1 MTALQ
6 ISYQDRLKAAAYVR
20 MSTERQT
27 YSITNQLDRIKRYAA
42 DHDMDIVAVYDD
54 AGKSG
59 LTMQGRPGLSRL
71 IADVQDV
78 HDFTV
83 VLVYDVSRWGRFQ
96 DLDESAHYEHL
107 CKSNGVSVAY
117 CAESF
122 INDDSLYA
130 AVAKVLKRA
139 TAAEFSRDL
148 SAKVFAGQCR
158 LVKMGYN
165 AGGGAPA
172 YGLRR
177 ALLNADGDGLTILSR
192 GQWKAIQS
200 QHVILVP
207 GPEEEIWIVNQIF
220 KWYAEDRIG
229 DRKIA
234 ARLNSQQVPSG
245 YGTLWTAEIIRGML
259 RNEKYLGNLIFN
271 KSSFK
276 LRKCA
281 VRNPPD
287 QWVRCDGA
295 FQAIV
300 SEQLFNAA
308 QRERERK
315 RRRYTKG
322 ELIAALQR
330 IHNAHGR
337 ISSTLI
343 DIDFE
348 SPTARLIA
356 RHFGTLFDAFELAG
370 LTPNV
375 SNDFLISRSRN
386 FGYREQIIKE
396 VMALAAAAGGQA
408 DRCKEPHALLLDSGV
423 SVTVRVIRCC
433 HDDGRHR
440 WRVSKRLVKG
450 YDFLLIA
457 ILDRCNQYVTSY
469 LLFSADEFMAGN
481 IAFTEKTIQ
490 KYASNRRDSLAEFF
504 VPPERQKCDVYCSGV

>member
-1 MTALQ
+1 MKALQ
-6 ISYQDRLKAAAYVR
+6 MSYQDRVRAVAYVR

-27 YSITNQLDRIKRYAA
+27 YSIANQVDRIKKYAE
-42 DHDMDIVAVYDD
+42 DHDMDIVTVYDD

-59 LTMQGRPGLSRL
+59 LTMRGRPGLSRL
-71 IADVQDV
+71 IADVQNV

-83 VLVYDVSRWGRFQ
+83 VLVYDISRWGRFQ

-107 CKSNGVSVAY
+107 CRSNGVSVAY

-139 TAAEFSRDL
+139 AAAEFSRDL

-158 LVKMGYN
+158 LVKMGYK

-177 ALLNADGDGLTILSR
+177 ALLDASGEGMTILER

-207 GPEEEIWIVNQIF
+207 GPEEEIGIVNQIF
-220 KWYAEDRIG
+220 KWYAEDGIG

-234 ARLNSQQVPSG
+234 AVLNSQRVPSG
-245 YGTLWTAEIIRGML
+245 YKTPWTPDIIRGML
-259 RNEKYLGNLIFN
+259 RNEKYIGNMIFN

-276 LRKCA
+276 LRKRA

-287 QWVRCDGA
+287 EWVRCNGA
-295 FQAIV
+295 FPAIV
-300 SEQLFNAA
+300 PEQLFHTA
-308 QRERERK
+308 QCERD
-315 RRRYTKG
+315 RRYRRYSSS

-330 IHNAHGR
+330 IYKAHGR

-343 DIDFE
+343 DIDPE

-356 RHFGTLFDAFELAG
+356 RHFGTLFDALQLAG
-370 LTPNV
+370 LPPNI

-386 FGYREQIIKE
+386 YRYREQIVKE
-396 VMALAAAAGGQA
+396 VMALVAAAGGQA
-408 DRCKEPHALLLDSGV
+408 DRYKERHAMLLNSRV
-423 SVTVRVIRCC
+423 SVSVRVIRCSN
-433 HDDGRHR
+433 DRKFGYYR
-440 WRVSKRLVKG
+440 WRVPTRLVEG

-469 LLFSADEFMAGN
+469 LLFSVDEFAAGN

-490 KYASNRRDSLAEFF
+490 KYANNQRYSLAEFF
-504 VPPERQKCDVYCSGV
+504 AHN